1 MPAHVRALGFP
12 TDRLPSKTFQ
22 GTPMRQRAH
31 LPGRGRARADLEA
44 LLETLGK
51 PDMVSKINRTP
62 PPGGRE
68 APRTC
73 ATAGWCGCVC
83 DRRAKSANP
92 ATPWV

>member
-1 MPAHVRALGFP
+1 MYGRSGSPPTGCRRRPSRARRCANAR
-12 TDRLPSKTFQ
+12 TY
-22 GTPMRQRAH
+22 RAE
-31 LPGRGRARADLEA
+31 RRARADLEA

-92 ATPWV
+92 ATPWA